1 MRILIA
7 DDERDL
13 NAVITR
19 RLSMEKYT
27 VDSCY
32 DGEEALDY
40 LRFAEYDAIVLDI
53 MMPKKNG
60 LEVLRQLRSSGDM
73 TPVILLTAKDAI
85 SDRVEGLNTGADD
98 YLIKP
103 FSFDEL
109 IARLRAVTRRSC
121 GVVTNVLTA
130 GDLVMNLNTHT
141 VTRGGKEISLSSKEF
156 SILEYLVRNKGNVLS
171 REKIEEHIW
180 NYDYE
185 GGSNVIDVYISYLR
199 KKIDGDFETKL
210 IHTIRGVGYII
221 KE

>member
-121 GVVTNVLTA
+121 GIVTNVLTA